1 MWTIVCSV
9 FGENHVPWTLKTESE
24 TKSSPGFSIDII
36 SDILSEWM
44 FTFLLQISY
53 FHSYI
58 IWRE

>member
-9 FGENHVPWTLKTESE
+9 FGENHVPCTLKTESE

-44 FTFLLQISY
+44 FPFSLQISY

-58 IWRE
+58 IWLE